1 MENKQDNLGRSRLIE
16 TSINDSLY
24 DQCRVMFDHAL
35 KTGRSIDAKQVEPLK
50 KEHPN
55 HKQEELIP
63 VFNYLSNLVKPAM
76 PGTLVLFEKNRQS
89 NSLFRTLGPLPIV
102 RSFMFITIL
111 SLLALIGIS
120 LFKQVNNQSMQMSML
135 QGSGLPQIAR
145 LMFLLAASSVGAS
158 FYALFKMNGYIQRG
172 TFEMKYA
179 STYWSRYVLG
189 LVAGILLSELFVV
202 FIETLPPAT
211 SESPTSNDTAPLT
224 SAPYLIKPILAILG
238 GFSANLV
245 YRILN
250 KLIDTV
256 ESLFKGS
263 TQEVIANKQGEIET
277 AAAVNEHLLKTTVS
291 NNLLNLKQQLIA
303 EGASQSIID
312 QIDHSLANTV
322 QIPVDSAVYKDN
334 GLNK

>member
-1 MENKQDNLGRSRLIE
+1 MENNQENVGRSGLME
-16 TSINDSLY
+16 TSVNNSLY

-35 KTGRSIDAKQVEPLK
+35 KTGKTIDTKLVEPLK
-50 KEHPN
+50 QEHPN
-55 HKQEELIP
+55 LKQGELLL
-63 VFNYLSNLVKPAM
+63 VFNYLVNLVKPAM
-76 PGTLVLFEKNRQS
+76 PGTLILFEENRQS
-89 NSLFRTLGPLPIV
+89 NSPFKKLGPLPIV
-102 RSFMFITIL
+102 RSFMLITVI

-120 LFKQVNNQSMQMSML
+120 LFKEVNDQSMQLSML
-135 QGSGLPQIAR
+135 QGSGWSQVAR

-172 TFEMKYA
+172 TFDMKYA

-202 FIETLPPAT
+202 FIETVPAT
-211 SESPTSNDTAPLT
+211 SGSPTANDAAPLT

-263 TQEVIANKQGEIET
+263 THEVIANKQGEIAT
-277 AAAVNEHLLKTTVS
+277 AAAVNEHLLKTTMS

-312 QIDHSLANTV
+312 QIDQSLANTV
-322 QIPVDSAVYKDN
+322 QIPIDTAISPDQSPIK
-334 GLNK
+334 

>member
-1 MENKQDNLGRSRLIE
+1 MENNQENVGRSGLME
-16 TSINDSLY
+16 TSVNNSLY

-35 KTGRSIDAKQVEPLK
+35 KTGKTIDAKLVEPLQH
-50 KEHPN
+50 EQPHL
-55 HKQEELIP
+55 KQGELLL
-63 VFNYLSNLVKPAM
+63 VFNYLVNLVKPAM
-76 PGTLVLFEKNRQS
+76 PGTLILFEKNRQS
-89 NSLFRTLGPLPIV
+89 NSLFKKLGPLPIV
-102 RSFMFITIL
+102 RSFMLITVI

-120 LFKQVNNQSMQMSML
+120 LFKEVNDQSMQLSML
-135 QGSGLPQIAR
+135 QGSGWSQVAR

-172 TFEMKYA
+172 TFDMKYA

-202 FIETLPPAT
+202 FIETVPAT
-211 SESPTSNDTAPLT
+211 SGSPTSNDAAPLT

-263 TQEVIANKQGEIET
+263 THEVIANKQGEIAT
-277 AAAVNEHLLKTTVS
+277 AAAVNEHLLKTTMS

-312 QIDHSLANTV
+312 QIDQSLANTV
-322 QIPVDSAVYKDN
+322 QIPIDTAISPEQSPIK
-334 GLNK
+334 